1 MPRRSR
7 VKDKWRSKKW
17 YIVKTPPYFGE
28 IEVASIP
35 AEEPSKLVG
44 RVVDTTLYD
53 ITGDFSHQPI
63 RLRFLVTEFKDGKAV
78 TILKGHE
85 YAADYLR
92 SLVRRGTSRVD
103 GIFTVT
109 TKDGYITR
117 VSIVA
122 FTRHRVKSSQEHAIR
137 EIMRNVIEEKAKE
150 LTYEQLCQEMVLGPT
165 PTLGGKIG
173 SDIYNL
179 AKRITPLRHVGVR
192 KSKLLVI
199 PLARK
204 GEEVAEETLKAS
216 EISAERE
223 EKEIETLNPEE
234 LRKEI

>member
-1 MPRRSR
+1 MPKYAK
-7 VKDKWRSKKW
+7 VKDRWRTKKW
-17 YIVKTPPYFGE
+17 YTVKTPPYFGDM
-28 IEVASIP
+28 EVASIP
-35 AEEPSKLVG
+35 ADDPNKLIG

-63 RLRFLVTEFKDGKAV
+63 RLRFLITDFRDGKAV

-92 SLVRRGTSRVD
+92 SLVRRGTSRID

-109 TKDGYITR
+109 TRDGFVTR

-122 FTRHRVKSSQEHAIR
+122 FTRHRIKASQEHAIR
-137 EIMRNVIEEKAKE
+137 DIMREVIQEKARE

-179 AKRITPLRHVGVR
+179 AKKITPLRHVGVR
-192 KSKLLVI
+192 KSKLLAI
-199 PLARK
+199 PVAQRAGGE
-204 GEEVAEETLKAS
+204 GEEAAEES
-216 EISAERE
+216 GERGE
-223 EKEIETLNPEE
+223 MLNIEGLQREG
-234 LRKEI
+234 

>member
-1 MPRRSR
+1 MPRYTK
-7 VKDKWRSKKW
+7 VKDKWRVKRW
-17 YIVKTPPYFGE
+17 YAVRTPPYFGDM
-28 IEVASIP
+28 EVASIP
-35 AEEPSKLVG
+35 AEDPDKLVG
-44 RVVDTTLYD
+44 RVVETTLYD

-63 RLRFLVTEFKDGKAV
+63 RLRFLITEFKDGKAV

-92 SLVRRGTSRVD
+92 SLVRRGTSRID

-122 FTRHRVKSSQEHAIR
+122 FTRHRIKASQEHAIR
-137 EIMRNVIEEKAKE
+137 EVMRKVIEEKAKE

-179 AKRITPLRHVGVR
+179 AKKITPLRHVGVR
-192 KSKLLVI
+192 KSKLLAI
-199 PLARK
+199 PLAPRRERALEVTEGTGGL
-204 GEEVAEETLKAS
+204 GEGGEA
-216 EISAERE
+216 
-223 EKEIETLNPEE
+223 LNIEE
-234 LRKEI
+234 LQREG

>member
-1 MPRRSR
+1 MPKYAK
-7 VKDKWRSKKW
+7 VKDRWRAKKW
-17 YIVKTPPYFGE
+17 YAVKTPPYFGDM
-28 IEVASIP
+28 EVASIP
-35 AEEPSKLVG
+35 AEDPNNLIG

-63 RLRFLVTEFKDGKAV
+63 RLRFLITEFRDGKAV

-92 SLVRRGTSRVD
+92 SLVRRGTSRID
-103 GIFTVT
+103 GVFTVT
-109 TKDGYITR
+109 ARDGYVTR

-122 FTRHRVKSSQEHAIR
+122 FTRHRIRASQEHAIR
-137 EIMRNVIEEKAKE
+137 DIMQRVIEEKARE

-179 AKRITPLRHVGVR
+179 TKKITPLRHVGVR
-192 KSKLLVI
+192 KSKLLAI
-199 PLARK
+199 PLTPRTEK
-204 GEEVAEETLKAS
+204 LEEGVEVAEGSVGRGEA
-216 EISAERE
+216 
-223 EKEIETLNPEE
+223 LNIEE
-234 LRKEI
+234 LQNES

>member
-1 MPRRSR
+1 LPKYAK
-7 VKDKWRSKKW
+7 VKDRWRTKKW
-17 YIVKTPPYFGE
+17 YTVKTPPYFGDM
-28 IEVASIP
+28 EVASIP
-35 AEEPSKLVG
+35 ADDPNKLIG

-63 RLRFLVTEFKDGKAV
+63 RLRFLITDFRDGKAV

-92 SLVRRGTSRVD
+92 SLVRRGTSRID

-109 TKDGYITR
+109 TRDGFVTR

-122 FTRHRVKSSQEHAIR
+122 FTRHRIKASQEHAIR
-137 EIMRNVIEEKAKE
+137 DIMREVIQEKARE

-179 AKRITPLRHVGVR
+179 AKKITPLRHVGVR
-192 KSKLLVI
+192 KSKLLAI
-199 PLARK
+199 PVAQRAGGE
-204 GEEVAEETLKAS
+204 GEEAAEES
-216 EISAERE
+216 GERGE
-223 EKEIETLNPEE
+223 MLNIEGLQREG
-234 LRKEI
+234 

>member
-1 MPRRSR
+1 MPKYAK
-7 VKDKWRSKKW
+7 VKDRWRTKKW
-17 YIVKTPPYFGE
+17 YTVKTPPYFGDM
-28 IEVASIP
+28 EVASIP
-35 AEEPSKLVG
+35 ADDPNKLIG
-44 RVVDTTLYD
+44 RVMDTTLYD

-63 RLRFLVTEFKDGKAV
+63 RLRFLITDFRDGKAV

-92 SLVRRGTSRVD
+92 SLVRRGTSRID

-109 TKDGYITR
+109 TRDGFVTR

-122 FTRHRVKSSQEHAIR
+122 FTRHRIKASQEHAIR
-137 EIMRNVIEEKAKE
+137 DIMREVIQEKARE

-179 AKRITPLRHVGVR
+179 AKKITPLRHVGVR
-192 KSKLLVI
+192 KSKLLAI
-199 PLARK
+199 PVAQRAGGE
-204 GEEVAEETLKAS
+204 GEEAAEES
-216 EISAERE
+216 GERGE
-223 EKEIETLNPEE
+223 MLNIEGLQREG
-234 LRKEI
+234 

>member
-1 MPRRSR
+1 MPKYAK
-7 VKDKWRSKKW
+7 VKDRWRTKKW
-17 YIVKTPPYFGE
+17 YTVKTPPYFGDM
-28 IEVASIP
+28 EVASIP
-35 AEEPSKLVG
+35 ADDPNKLIG

-63 RLRFLVTEFKDGKAV
+63 RLRFLIMDFRDGKAV

-92 SLVRRGTSRVD
+92 SLVRRGTSRID

-109 TKDGYITR
+109 TRDGFVTR

-122 FTRHRVKSSQEHAIR
+122 FTRHRIKASQEHAIR
-137 EIMRNVIEEKAKE
+137 DIMREVIQEKARE

-179 AKRITPLRHVGVR
+179 AKKITPLRHVGVR
-192 KSKLLVI
+192 KSKLLAI
-199 PLARK
+199 PVAQRAGGE
-204 GEEVAEETLKAS
+204 GEEAAEES
-216 EISAERE
+216 GERGE
-223 EKEIETLNPEE
+223 MLNIEGLQREG
-234 LRKEI
+234 

>member
-1 MPRRSR
+1 LPKYAK
-7 VKDKWRSKKW
+7 VKDRWRTKKW
-17 YIVKTPPYFGE
+17 YTVKTPPYFGDM
-28 IEVASIP
+28 EVASIP
-35 AEEPSKLVG
+35 ADDPNKLIG

-63 RLRFLVTEFKDGKAV
+63 RLRFLIMDFRDGKAV

-92 SLVRRGTSRVD
+92 SLVRRGTSRID

-109 TKDGYITR
+109 TRDGFVTR

-122 FTRHRVKSSQEHAIR
+122 FTRHRIKASQEHAIR
-137 EIMRNVIEEKAKE
+137 DIMREVIQEKARE

-179 AKRITPLRHVGVR
+179 AKKITPLRHVGVR
-192 KSKLLVI
+192 KSKLLAI
-199 PLARK
+199 PVAQRAGGE
-204 GEEVAEETLKAS
+204 GEEAAEES
-216 EISAERE
+216 GERGE
-223 EKEIETLNPEE
+223 MLNIEGLQREG
-234 LRKEI
+234 